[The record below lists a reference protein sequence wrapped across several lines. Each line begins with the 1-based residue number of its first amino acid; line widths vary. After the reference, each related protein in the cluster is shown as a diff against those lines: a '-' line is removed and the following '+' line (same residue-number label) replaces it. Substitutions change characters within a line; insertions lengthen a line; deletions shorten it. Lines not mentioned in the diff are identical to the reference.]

1 MDGFINV
8 LKPPGMSSGTV
19 VAIVKRVTGEK
30 AGLSVNRTITPEVV
44 RSGGSANELWMPLD
58 DYVRD
63 QGGKLRAGL
72 EEWLRLCGK

>member
-1 MDGFINV
+1 MLCAWLDTVTEGAV
-8 LKPPGMSSGTV
+8 LV
-19 VAIVKRVTGEK
+19 E
-30 AGLSVNRTITPEVV
+30 LRTPLREQS